1 MSELMEKD
9 VLMEEVAATIAYI
22 ASRTHNN
29 PQTHTFC
36 KELKSCGDLRETLL
50 AKAPKDIYAVAI
62 RSELSALK
70 NSVKDNPVNLLD
82 CSLSDSTS
90 LPDAVE
96 DLAPSKKIIDNVFAY
111 ITNFGSIT
119 PSNSDTPEGYV
130 LGGQP
135 GARKA
140 YLTEYIKRELKN
152 SISINGDE
160 FRSWHPYFD
169 EIQLKYGKD
178 SSKITGS
185 FAGKLTDAVLNRALN
200 EKYNIII
207 EGTFRTAKTPLKT
220 LQDLKDHNYK
230 TNVFIKTCPSEVSW
244 SRCLSRY
251 EIGLNEND
259 GKERFTAKDHH
270 DLVVNCLPENADTV
284 FKSGIVDRFSVFGVT
299 GEMIFDSLNNAQNQL
314 PSIAITKELNTKI

>member
-36 KELKSCGDLRETLL
+36 NELKSCGALRETLL
-50 AKAPKDIYAVAI
+50 VKAPKDIDAVVI
-62 RSELSALK
+62 RAKLSELK
-70 NSVKDNPVNLLD
+70 NSVKDNPVNFLD
-82 CSLSDSTS
+82 SSLSDTTT
-90 LPDAVE
+90 LPTAVE
-96 DLAPSKKIIDNVFAY
+96 DLAPSKEIIDNVFAY

-119 PSNSDTPEGYV
+119 PCNSDTPEGFV

-140 YLTEYIKRELKN
+140 YLTEYIKRDLPN

-169 EIQLKYGKD
+169 KIQLKYGKN

-185 FAGKLTDAVLNRALN
+185 FAGKVTEAVLNKALQ

-220 LQDLKDHNYK
+220 LQDLKAHHYK

-251 EIGLNEND
+251 KIGLNEND

-270 DLVVNCLPENADTV
+270 DLVVNSLPDNADIV
-284 FKSGIVDRFSVFGVT
+284 FKSGIVDRFAVFGVT

-314 PSIAITKELNTKI
+314 PSVAITKELNTKS

>member
-22 ASRTHNN
+22 ASSTHNN

-36 KELKSCGDLRETLL
+36 NELKSCGALRENLL
-50 AKAPKDIYAVAI
+50 VKAPKDIDAVAI
-62 RSELSALK
+62 RAKLSELK
-70 NSVKDNPVNLLD
+70 NSVCDNPVNLLD
-82 CSLSDSTS
+82 SSLSDTTT
-90 LPDAVE
+90 LPTAVE
-96 DLAPSKKIIDNVFAY
+96 DLAPSKEIIDNVFAY

-119 PSNSDTPEGYV
+119 PCNSSSPEGFV

-140 YLTEYIKRELKN
+140 YLTEYIKRDLPN

-169 EIQLKYGKD
+169 KIQLKYGKD

-185 FAGKLTDAVLNRALN
+185 FAGKVTEAVLNKALQ

-220 LQDLKDHNYK
+220 LQDLKDHHYK
-230 TNVFIKTCPSEVSW
+230 TNVYIKTCPSELSW

-251 EIGLNEND
+251 TIGLNEND

-270 DLVVNCLPENADTV
+270 DLVVNSLPDNADTV
-284 FKSGIVDRFSVFGVT
+284 FKSGIVDRFAVFGVT
-299 GEMIFDSLNNAQNQL
+299 GEMIFDSLDNAQNQL
-314 PSIAITKELNTKI
+314 PSAAITKELNTKS

>member
-1 MSELMEKD
+1 MCELMGKD
-9 VLMEEVAATIAYI
+9 VLMEEVASTIAYI
-22 ASRTHNN
+22 AARTHNN

-36 KELKSCGDLRETLL
+36 NELKSCGALRESLL
-50 AKAPKDIYAVAI
+50 AKAPKDIDAVAI

-70 NSVKDNPVNLLD
+70 NSVKDHPENLLD
-82 CSLSDSTS
+82 SSLSDSTS

-96 DLAPSKKIIDNVFAY
+96 ELTPSNEILDNIFAY
-111 ITNFGSIT
+111 ITNYGRIK
-119 PSNSDTPEGYV
+119 PNDSNTPEGFV

-140 YLTEYIKRELKN
+140 YLTEYIKRELPN

-169 EIQLKYGKD
+169 KIQAKYGKD

-185 FAGKLTDAVLNRALN
+185 FAGKITEAVLNRALN

-220 LQDLKDHNYK
+220 LQELKDHNYK
-230 TNVFIKTCPSEVSW
+230 TNVYIKTCPSEVSW

-259 GKERFTAKDHH
+259 GKERFTAKGHH
-270 DLVVNCLPENADTV
+270 DLVVNSLPENADTV

-314 PSIAITKELNTKI
+314 PSMTITKELNTKI

>member
-1 MSELMEKD
+1 MCELMEKD

-22 ASRTHNN
+22 ASRTRNN
-29 PQTHTFC
+29 PQTNTFC
-36 KELKSCGDLRETLL
+36 NELKSCGALRESLL
-50 AKAPKDIYAVAI
+50 AKAPKDIDAVAI

-70 NSVKDNPVNLLD
+70 NSVKDNPVNLLNS
-82 CSLSDSTS
+82 SLSDSTS

-96 DLAPSKKIIDNVFAY
+96 DLAPSKEVIDNVFAY
-111 ITNFGSIT
+111 ITNYGSIT
-119 PSNSDTPEGYV
+119 PSNSDTPEGFV

-169 EIQLKYGKD
+169 KIQSKYGKD

-185 FAGKLTDAVLNRALN
+185 FAGKLTEAVLNKALQ

-251 EIGLNEND
+251 KIGLNEND

-270 DLVVNCLPENADTV
+270 DLVVKSLPENADTV
-284 FKSGIVDRFSVFGVT
+284 FKSGIVDRFAVFGVT
-299 GEMIFDSLNNAQNQL
+299 GEMIFDSLNNAQNHL
-314 PSIAITKELNTKI
+314 PSIAITKELNTKS